1 VGNVMAISINEY
13 LNKNLIIN
21 NLEAETTDDVFHSLS
36 KILLKYNFVKDSFY
50 NALVK
55 RESKF
60 PTGLTLGK
68 YNVAIPHTDAIHVIR
83 PAIAIA
89 TLKYP
94 VVFNNM
100 DGDGQVNVNI
110 VFAMALNE
118 PHSQIKM
125 LQQLM
130 YLIQNKDILMSMKD
144 AKDNKQLYDIVSKF
158 ECNPIKNNL
167 KEIIK

>member
-1 VGNVMAISINEY
+1 MTLIINEY
-13 LNKNLIIN
+13 LNKDLIIN
-21 NLEAETTDDVFHSLS
+21 NLEAETTDDVFHALS
-36 KILLKYNFVKDSFY
+36 EILLKSNFVKNSFY
-50 NALVK
+50 NGLVT
-55 RESKF
+55 REKKF

-68 YNVAIPHTDAIHVIR
+68 YNVAIPHTDAIHVIK

-89 TLKYP
+89 TLRHP

-118 PHSQIKM
+118 PHSQLMM

-130 YLIQNKDILMSMKD
+130 FLIQDSNILKSMND
-144 AKDNKQLYDIVSKF
+144 AKDSTELYDIVSQF
-158 ECNPIKNNL
+158 EYNVDENNSKGVIK
-167 KEIIK
+167 

>member
-1 VGNVMAISINEY
+1 MAISINEY
-13 LNKNLIIN
+13 LNKDLIIN
-21 NLEAETTDDVFHSLS
+21 NLEAETTDDIFYALS
-36 KILLKYNFVKDSFY
+36 EILLKSNFIKDSFY
-50 NALVK
+50 NGLVK

-60 PTGLTLGK
+60 PTGLALGK
-68 YNVAIPHTDAIHVIR
+68 YNVAIPHTDGIHVIK

-89 TLKYP
+89 TLKHP

-118 PHSQIKM
+118 PHSQIMM

-130 YLIQNKDILMSMKD
+130 LLIQNEDVLKSMNE
-144 AKDNKQLYDIVSKF
+144 AKDSEELYEIVSKF
-158 ECNPIKNNL
+158 ECTIV
-167 KEIIK
+167 

>member
-1 VGNVMAISINEY
+1 MALSINEF
-13 LNKNLIIN
+13 LNKDLIIN
-21 NLEAETTDDVFHSLS
+21 NLEAETTDDIFHVLS
-36 KILLKYNFVKDSFY
+36 EKLIKANFVKDSFY
-50 NALVK
+50 NGLVE

-68 YNVAIPHTDAIHVIR
+68 YNVAIPHTDVIHVIK

-89 TLKYP
+89 TLKNP

-100 DGDGQVNVNI
+100 DGDGKVSVNI

-118 PHSQIKM
+118 PHSQIMM

-130 YLIQNKDILMSMKD
+130 LLIQNEDVLKCMMD
-144 AKDNKQLYDIVSKF
+144 AKDSEELYDIVSKF
-158 ECNPIKNNL
+158 ECKLAQNI
-167 KEIIK
+167 